1 MSGHSYSTPQGP
13 YPGDAALARLLARAR
28 AGMSVAAVKDLV
40 AGALAAPAGFDVEGW
55 IALVVPDA
63 EPELADALKGLKEAM
78 ASRVNDGLEAGPPAP
93 AWRLKAL
100 RGELARLGLDG
111 FVVPRADE
119 HQGEYV
125 PRNGDRLRWLT
136 GFSGSAGVA
145 IAMAGTAAIF
155 VDGRYTLQVEDQVRT
170 QDWERHH
177 VTESPPAAWIA
188 ANLKGGRLGYDPW
201 LHTPAGVR
209 RLEAACAKAG
219 GTLVPVEPNPL
230 DTVWTNRSPAPLAP
244 VIPQATEHAGRAA
257 EEKIAEVCALL
268 AADGQA
274 AAVLSDPAS
283 LAWLLNIRGGDVPN
297 TPLALAFGIVEAD
310 GRVGVYGDRR
320 KFGPAVE
327 GHLPENVTV
336 MPRLALAHALSRV
349 AADGAVVRIDAD
361 TTPQWFAARIE
372 EAGGKVVEAQD
383 PCALPKAAKNAVE
396 IAGTRAAHV
405 RDGAALTTFLAW
417 LDGATRPGS
426 NIEIDELE
434 ASGKLEACRQAVP
447 GYRGGSFD
455 TISGAGPNGAVVHY
469 HATARTNRKLE
480 AGSLYLVDSGGQY
493 ADGTTDVTR
502 TVSVDEPDEDQ
513 RTYFTAVLKGHIAL
527 ATARFPRGTTGSQLD
542 ALARAPL
549 WAIGADFDHG
559 TGHGVGSY
567 LGVHEG
573 PQRISKIGNPTAL
586 QPGMIVS
593 NEPGYYRTGAWGI
606 RIENL
611 VVVEED
617 EGPSERP
624 MLRFSTITRAP
635 IDRRLIDADQL
646 SEAEA
651 AWLDA
656 YHAQVRE
663 VLMPLV
669 DSETAKWL
677 EQATRPI
684 AEGA

>member
-1 MSGHSYSTPQGP
+1 MSGKIQGTQHGS
-13 YPGDAALARLLARAR
+13 YPGDATLARLLARAR

-40 AGALAAPAGFDVEGW
+40 AGVLAAPEGFDAGAW

-63 EPELADALKGLKEAM
+63 EPELAAALRDLKAAM
-78 ASRVNDGLEAGPPAP
+78 AETVNDGLEAGPPAP

-100 RGELARLGLDG
+100 RAELARRGLDG

-125 PRNGDRLRWLT
+125 PRNGNRLLWLT

-145 IAMAGTAAIF
+145 IALAHKAAIF

-170 QDWERHH
+170 GDWERHH
-177 VTESPPAAWIA
+177 VTDSPPTSWIA
-188 ANLKGGRLGYDPW
+188 ANLEGGKLGYDPW

-219 GTLVPVEPNPL
+219 GALVPVEPNPL

-244 VIPQATEHAGRAA
+244 VFPQAIEHAGRPAQD
-257 EEKIAEVCALL
+257 KIDEVCAQL

-297 TPLALAFGIVEAD
+297 TPLALAFAIVEAD

-320 KFGPAVE
+320 KFGPAVD
-327 GHLPENVTV
+327 GHLPESVTV
-336 MPRLALAHALSRV
+336 MPRSALAHALARV
-349 AADGAVVRIDAD
+349 AADGAAVRIDAD

-372 EAGGKVVEAQD
+372 EAGGVVVESQD

-396 IAGTRAAHV
+396 ISGTRAAHV
-405 RDGAALTTFLAW
+405 RDGAALATFLAW

-426 NIEIDELE
+426 NIEIDELD
-434 ASGKLEACRQAVP
+434 ASAKLEACRRAVP

-469 HATARTNRKLE
+469 HATQRTNRKLE

-502 TVSVDEPDEDQ
+502 TVSVGEPDADQ
-513 RTYFTAVLKGHIAL
+513 RTFFTAVLKGHIAL

-549 WAIGADFDHG
+549 WSIGADFDHG

-573 PQRISKIGNPTAL
+573 PQRISKIGNTTAL

-611 VVVEED
+611 VVVVED
-617 EGPSERP
+617 EAPSERP
-624 MLRFSTITRAP
+624 MLRFSTITKAP
-635 IDRRLIDADQL
+635 IDRRLIDPAQL
-646 SEAEA
+646 NTAEA

-656 YHAQVRE
+656 YHADVRE
-663 VLMPLV
+663 TLSPLV
-669 DSETAKWL
+669 DGETARWL